1 MKCAINKIDYPQ
13 CVHFCTLEGGFCMD
27 HSVKRG
33 VLTDCRCEVRPD
45 LGCDDFKNRKEED
58 NDRRI
63 EGDI

>member
-1 MKCAINKIDYPQ
+1 
-13 CVHFCTLEGGFCMD
+13 MD